1 MNRETFSRGPTIASA
16 PSVEQE
22 DYRTPRPS
30 FDNGGY
36 AGKSFDFSNGH
47 SLGFT
52 ASESNGLVKL
62 FRVRITD
69 RSLYLALFGVILMLV
84 DSELTAEKVHGV
96 SKDHWLSMSLRICV
110 TCSTVALL
118 YHIILYHLNDIVLE
132 LVDCGADDW
141 RVVVTTERIVQFIV
155 EFICCAVCPIP
166 GSGKITWTYIEPS
179 LHKDGSSEERKIQTR
194 HVDVPIDIILSCFM
208 LCRAYLFARF
218 MVLHSKQFQ
227 DASTRTLAALNR
239 IQVNFSFVIKTSLD
253 QQPVLFLTS
262 FTFIFWIIMSWMFV
276 QCERYGFSGEN
287 PQSIIYSNSLWFI
300 AITFMLNGYGD
311 IVPQTNAGR
320 IIAIFVGV
328 VGAITSSILI
338 AVISRNILL
347 SQGQRN
353 VNNFMYDSKLSRE
366 HKEAAARVLQHTWH
380 IHKCLQGGEGGNRR
394 LRTYQRKF
402 LRAIHKFRSVKSEMR
417 EFSENNNQNN
427 HQVNR
432 LVTDMHTSMQRLINV
447 QEEMRMQIEVL
458 QQSVRNHYHHSNSS
472 NVPQLQGTGSS

>member
-1 MNRETFSRGPTIASA
+1 MKHEPKKRNDFWEKRKISHSA
-16 PSVEQE
+16 MVTQC
-22 DYRTPRPS
+22 
-30 FDNGGY
+30 
-36 AGKSFDFSNGH
+36 
-47 SLGFT
+47 
-52 ASESNGLVKL
+52 ESNGSVTSHNTSSAFQRNNSRYGVPIDSIAVKQVYRVRSERL
-62 FRVRITD
+62 SNRVRITD

-84 DSELTAEKVHGV
+84 ESEITAESIYGI
-96 SKDHWLSMSLRICV
+96 SKDHWISQSIRVGVLF
-110 TCSTVALL
+110 STIALL
-118 YHIILYHLNDIVLE
+118 YHIVLYHLNDIVVRLILE

-141 RVVVTTERIVQFIV
+141 RVVVTTERVIQFCM
-155 EFICCAVCPIP
+155 EFVACAICPLP
-166 GSGKITWTYIEPS
+166 GSGQMNWTFIDPS
-179 LHKDGSSEERKIQTR
+179 LHKDGTGEGRAIQTR
-194 HVDVPIDIILSCFM
+194 TIEVPVDIILSCFM
-208 LCRAYLFARF
+208 LFRSYLFARF

-276 QCERYGFSGEN
+276 QCERYGFSGKN
-287 PQSIIYSNSLWFI
+287 PQTILYSNSLWFI

-320 IIAIFVGV
+320 CIAIFVGV
-328 VGAITSSILI
+328 IGAVISSILI

-353 VNNFMYDSKLSRE
+353 VNNFMYDSKLARE

-402 LRAIHKFRSVKSEMR
+402 LKAIHK
-417 EFSENNNQNN
+417 
-427 HQVNR
+427 
-432 LVTDMHTSMQRLINV
+432 
-447 QEEMRMQIEVL
+447 
-458 QQSVRNHYHHSNSS
+458 
-472 NVPQLQGTGSS
+472 